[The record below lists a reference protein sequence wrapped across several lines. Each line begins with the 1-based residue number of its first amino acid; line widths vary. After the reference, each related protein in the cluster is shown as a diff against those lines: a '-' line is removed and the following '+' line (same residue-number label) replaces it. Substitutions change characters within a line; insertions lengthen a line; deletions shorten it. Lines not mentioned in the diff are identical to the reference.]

1 MPTSSQSPSL
11 LLLTAPHIGQLL
23 KAARKRQR
31 LTQADVAARIAISQN
46 RLSFL
51 ENHPDAISVKQLLSW
66 CSVLG
71 LDLRLGERPKDE
83 PNDEL
88 KW

>member
-66 CSVLG
+66 CSVLE
-71 LDLRLGERPKDE
+71 LQLRLEERYIASPE
-83 PNDEL
+83 NLQE
-88 KW
+88 W